1 MRRRRG
7 AFARLAV
14 AWALAAS
21 ASPAVRTDD
30 GAPRARNATAA
41 AASLGA
47 SFHVELADGRL
58 SASVATLLPAARSVL
73 VVDVEDVIRD
83 FAREGRYDVL
93 YGVRGG
99 AAARALWRAGAASF
113 LLGNGSALPLAE
125 FAADVVVVDA
135 GARFARAL
143 AGDAKFDFFVECA
156 RVVAPDGLLVVLNQ
170 PPGFGRGVGALL
182 GDPATLFADVCTPP
196 GGPGR
201 VCDRGGPRHSSKRCV
216 PLEAVASRFRDYGNV
231 YRRTAGA
238 AAAPLRGACCVGRPG
253 SCSKCPRFHAVPARF
268 ETIAAAGRAGA
279 VARAASVSAGR
290 VARWD
295 VAGVLRGYDR
305 NAWANKYARS
315 PVTAG
320 AWRDNY
326 VGVGGA
332 LPDKKEWLESF
343 SREIARGHVRT
354 ILDAGAGTCSLDAHL
369 RKHGL
374 RSAVRLLSFGF
385 YDCSMARVCGERG
398 SLILDWTW
406 LDPLPFCAACTF
418 DLVFQAEGMH
428 HVTETN
434 LGADHADA
442 LCGADRAPAA
452 GARRLRGRARAGHH
466 REQRDAY
473 EQPGD
478 VVAATGSLACAQALW
493 RASFDHFDRHV
504 ACGGVLYVSDLL
516 GPVFPDGE
524 GGRCWSD
531 FGVRWAKAKKYATVA
546 PVPGAPCTQHFP
558 TLHVKKVCR

>member
-1 MRRRRG
+1 M
-7 AFARLAV
+7 
-14 AWALAAS
+14 
-21 ASPAVRTDD
+21 
-30 GAPRARNATAA
+30 
-41 AASLGA
+41 
-47 SFHVELADGRL
+47 
-58 SASVATLLPAARSVL
+58 
-73 VVDVEDVIRD
+73 
-83 FAREGRYDVL
+83 
-93 YGVRGG
+93 RGG
-99 AAARALWRAGAASF
+99 GKT
-113 LLGNGSALPLAE
+113 GQDTTLAKQTCRSIT
-125 FAADVVVVDA
+125 APTQRGDA
-135 GARFARAL
+135 GARFAAAL

-170 PPGFGRGVGALL
+170 PPGFGRGVGVLL
-182 GDPATLFADVCTPP
+182 GDAATLFADVCTPP

-253 SCSKCPRFHAVPARF
+253 SCSKCPRFHGVPARF

-398 SLILDWTW
+398 SLILDWSW
-406 LDPLPFCAACTF
+406 LDPLPFCAKCTF

-428 HVTETN
+428 HTAPDALPAERDRVCGPSRR
-434 LGADHADA
+434 LGTTRGVDDGSVDGRRLAAAVGATRRAGNVAAGNRTADA
-442 LCGADRAPAA
+442 RRA
-452 GARRLRGRARAGHH
+452 LRGRKRGGSWTSGKNSKTEKHVSRASHSG
-466 REQRDAY
+466 
-473 EQPGD
+473 
-478 VVAATGSLACAQALW
+478 LACAQKLW
-493 RASFDHFDRHV
+493 RAAFDHLGAAV
-504 ACGGVLYVSDLL
+504 ACGGVLYVTDLL
-516 GPVFPDGE
+516 GDVYDGKAKD
-524 GGRCWSD
+524 GPRCWSE
-531 FGVRWAKAKKYATVA
+531 FGARWAKANGYATVRA
-546 PVPGAPCTQHFP
+546 MSGAPCTQHYP
-558 TLHVKKVCR
+558 ALHVKKTTC